1 MATENPILPA
11 PEEQVSNAAED
22 VQKVTSEV
30 TPEVPEPEMSATA
43 ESDAPA
49 VAQSEPEAP
58 AAGVPVTETAAEEVA
73 PAETPA
79 AEEPAG
85 EVAAETAAADAPVA
99 ETPAAEEVAPAEAPA
114 EEVAAQTAD
123 AEAPAAQTPAE
134 AAPAAEETAR
144 VKRARIKPAAEPV
157 VAETDD
163 EPAASDV
170 QVDFADEEAALAAQ
184 DAGLEL
190 DGETAE
196 EAEADQMAEDGRNAE
211 DKFLGRGK
219 EELVA
224 LFTRML
230 EEQPV
235 QSIRRDVEAL
245 KIAFYR
251 IRRAE
256 VEAARRRFVEEGGA
270 EEDFTPAVDGV
281 EVQLK
286 ELFKE
291 YRRRRD
297 EFIAN
302 LEADKEKNLQI
313 KQGIIEELKELVNSD
328 ETLNHTFTK
337 FRELQQRWKETG
349 IVPLQ
354 NVKDLWETYNL
365 HVENFYSFIKIN
377 KELRDLDLKKNYEQ
391 KVALC
396 EQTEALVLEPSVV
409 EAFHK
414 LQKLHDEWR
423 ETGPVANEYK
433 ETLWER
439 FKAAS
444 SRINKQHQ
452 EHFESLKGEQVR
464 NLELKTELCA
474 ATEELA
480 AQMLTTRKEW
490 NRASDRLLEI
500 QKTWKTIGFAP
511 KKDNNR
517 IYERFRTA
525 CDKFFEA
532 KRQFY
537 SGVKAEMEHN
547 LQLKTEICEAAESL
561 MNSEEW
567 KKATDEL
574 IALQARWK
582 EIGAVSRRHS
592 DAIWRR
598 FRAAC
603 DKFFERKGSHFASVD
618 GEHEENLRKKLAL
631 LEEMAAADV
640 KAGGFDVI
648 REFQRRWGEIGFVPI
663 KQKDAVQ
670 KRYKAAVD
678 ALFNTL
684 RGTERDR
691 SMNRFR
697 DKVSSFK
704 SAGGN
709 RLRSERERLYSK
721 VRQLEQE
728 IGLLENNIGFFAKSK
743 NAESLIADVKA
754 KIERAREEMAAAI
767 EKVKLIDR
775 QAQEENQEHNEN
787 K

>member
-1 MATENPILPA
+1 MLPHMREPKTCTEMATEKPTLPA
-11 PEEQVSNAAED
+11 PEEQVSPAAED
-22 VQKVTSEV
+22 AQANPAVTV
-30 TPEVPEPEMSATA
+30 RVPEPEMPAAGPAAEASAAA
-43 ESDAPA
+43 EEPVAEVADAPA
-49 VAQSEPEAP
+49 ESA
-58 AAGVPVTETAAEEVA
+58 VT
-73 PAETPA
+73 ETPA
-79 AEEPAG
+79 AE
-85 EVAAETAAADAPVA
+85 T
-99 ETPAAEEVAPAEAPA
+99 PA
-114 EEVAAQTAD
+114 EEAA
-123 AEAPAAQTPAE
+123 AERISGEE
-134 AAPAAEETAR
+134 AAPRA
-144 VKRARIKPAAEPV
+144 KRARIKPAAGQE
-157 VAETDD
+157 VAESEED
-163 EPAASDV
+163 ASRDV

-184 DAGLEL
+184 NAGLEIE
-190 DGETAE
+190 GATPEEEAAE
-196 EAEADQMAEDGRNAE
+196 ELAAQKPEE
-211 DKFLGRGK
+211 DKFAGKGK

-224 LFTRML
+224 LFARML

-270 EEDFTPAVDGV
+270 EEDFAPSVDGA
-281 EVQLK
+281 EIQLK
-286 ELFKE
+286 EQFKE

-297 EFIAN
+297 AFIAN
-302 LEADKEKNLQI
+302 LEAEKEAI
-313 KQGIIEELKELVNSD
+313 
-328 ETLNHTFTK
+328 NHTFNK
-337 FRELQQRWKETG
+337 FRELQQRWKDTG
-349 IVPLQ
+349 IVPQ
-354 NVKDLWETYNL
+354 QHVKDLWETYNL

-396 EQTEALVLEPSVV
+396 EQAEALVLEPSVV

-433 ETLWER
+433 EALWER

-452 EHFESLKGEQVR
+452 EHFETLKGEQVK
-464 NLELKTELCA
+464 NLELKTGLCV
-474 ATEELA
+474 ATEELSS
-480 AQMLTTRKEW
+480 QPLTTRKEW

-525 CDKFFEA
+525 CDRFFEA

-537 SGVKAEMEHN
+537 AGMKTEMEHN
-547 LQLKTEICEAAESL
+547 LQLKIEICEAAESL

-582 EIGAVSRRHS
+582 QIGAVSRRHS
-592 DAIWRR
+592 DAVWKR

-603 DKFFERKGSHFASVD
+603 DKFFERKASHFASVD
-618 GEHEENLRKKLAL
+618 GEHEENLQKKLAL
-631 LEEMAAADV
+631 LAEMAGADV
-640 KAGGFDVI
+640 KAGGYEVI

-663 KQKDAVQ
+663 KQKDAIQ
-670 KRYKAAVD
+670 KKYKAAVD
-678 ALFNTL
+678 ELFNTL
-684 RGTERDR
+684 RGSERDR
-691 SMNRFR
+691 SMGRFR
-697 DKVSSFK
+697 EKVSSFK
-704 SAGGN
+704 ASGDR
-709 RLRSERERLYSK
+709 RLRSERERLYNK

-743 NAESLIADVKA
+743 NAEALVADVRA
-754 KIERAREEMAAAI
+754 KIERAREEMASTI
-767 EKVKLIDR
+767 EKVKLIDK
-775 QAQEENQEHNEN
+775 QDQDENNN
-787 K
+787 A

>member
-1 MATENPILPA
+1 MATEKPNLPA
-11 PEEQVSNAAED
+11 PEEQVSPVAED
-22 VQKVTSEV
+22 VQ
-30 TPEVPEPEMSATA
+30 A
-43 ESDAPA
+43 AP
-49 VAQSEPEAP
+49 
-58 AAGVPVTETAAEEVA
+58 ETAADAVQPELSA
-73 PAETPA
+73 PAETQADPA
-79 AEEPAG
+79 QPR
-85 EVAAETAAADAPVA
+85 P
-99 ETPAAEEVAPAEAPA
+99 
-114 EEVAAQTAD
+114 
-123 AEAPAAQTPAE
+123 
-134 AAPAAEETAR
+134 
-144 VKRARIKPAAEPV
+144 KRARIKPVAEPV
-157 VAETDD
+157 ETEAD
-163 EPAASDV
+163 EDEAPANV
-170 QVDFADEEAALAAQ
+170 EVDFSDEDAALAARS
-184 DAGLEL
+184 AGLEL
-190 DGETAE
+190 DEATAE
-196 EAEADQMAEDGRNAE
+196 EDAAERAAGEESSEDRFAG
-211 DKFLGRGK
+211 KSK
-219 EELVA
+219 EELVG
-224 LFTRML
+224 LFARML

-251 IRRAE
+251 LRRAE

-281 EVQLK
+281 ETQLK
-286 ELFKE
+286 ELFRE

-302 LEADKEKNLQI
+302 LEAEKERNLKI
-313 KQGIIEELKELVNSD
+313 KLEIIEELKELVNSD

-349 IVPLQ
+349 IVPQ
-354 NVKDLWETYNL
+354 QQVKDLWETYNL
-365 HVENFYSFIKIN
+365 HVENFYNFIKIN

-396 EQTEALVLEPSVV
+396 EQAEALLLEPSIV

-433 ETLWER
+433 EALWER

-452 EHFESLKGEQVR
+452 EHFEALKAEQVK
-464 NLELKTELCA
+464 NLGLKTELCV

-480 AQMLTTRKEW
+480 AQPLTTRKEW

-525 CDKFFEA
+525 CDRFFEA

-537 SGVKAEMEHN
+537 AGVKAEMEHN
-547 LQLKTEICEAAESL
+547 LQLKHELCEAAESL
-561 MNSEEW
+561 SGSEEW

-582 EIGAVSRRHS
+582 QIGAVARRHS
-592 DAIWRR
+592 DAVWKR

-603 DKFFERKGSHFASVD
+603 DKFFERKSAHFASVD
-618 GEHEENLRKKLAL
+618 GEHEENLRRKLAL
-631 LEEMAAADV
+631 LDEMEAADV
-640 KAGGFDVI
+640 KAGGYEVI
-648 REFQRRWGEIGFVPI
+648 RDFQRRWGEIGFVPI

-678 ALFNTL
+678 ALFSVL
-684 RGTERDR
+684 RGSERDR
-691 SMNRFR
+691 SMDRFR
-697 DKVSSFK
+697 EKVSTLKAS
-704 SAGGN
+704 GDR
-709 RLRSERERLYSK
+709 RLRSERERLYNK

-728 IGLLENNIGFFAKSK
+728 IALLENNIGFFAKSK
-743 NAESLIADVKA
+743 NAEALVADVRA
-754 KIERAREEMAAAI
+754 KIDRARGEMAAAI

-775 QAQEENQEHNEN
+775 QAQEEGGEPQKE
-787 K
+787 

>member
-1 MATENPILPA
+1 M
-11 PEEQVSNAAED
+11 
-22 VQKVTSEV
+22 
-30 TPEVPEPEMSATA
+30 
-43 ESDAPA
+43 
-49 VAQSEPEAP
+49 
-58 AAGVPVTETAAEEVA
+58 
-73 PAETPA
+73 
-79 AEEPAG
+79 
-85 EVAAETAAADAPVA
+85 
-99 ETPAAEEVAPAEAPA
+99 
-114 EEVAAQTAD
+114 
-123 AEAPAAQTPAE
+123 
-134 AAPAAEETAR
+134 
-144 VKRARIKPAAEPV
+144 
-157 VAETDD
+157 
-163 EPAASDV
+163 

-184 DAGLEL
+184 NAGLEIE
-190 DGETAE
+190 GATPEEEAAE
-196 EAEADQMAEDGRNAE
+196 ELAAQKPEE
-211 DKFLGRGK
+211 DKFAGKGK

-224 LFTRML
+224 LFARML

-270 EEDFTPAVDGV
+270 EEDFAPSVDGA
-281 EVQLK
+281 EIQLK
-286 ELFKE
+286 EQFKE

-297 EFIAN
+297 AFIAN
-302 LEADKEKNLQI
+302 LEAEKEANLKV
-313 KQGIIEELKELVNSD
+313 KQAIIEELKELVNSD
-328 ETLNHTFTK
+328 ETLNHTFNK
-337 FRELQQRWKETG
+337 FRELQQRWKDTG
-349 IVPLQ
+349 IVPQ
-354 NVKDLWETYNL
+354 QHVKDLWETYNL

-396 EQTEALVLEPSVV
+396 EQAEALVLEPSVV

-433 ETLWER
+433 EALWER

-452 EHFESLKGEQVR
+452 EHFETLKGEQVK
-464 NLELKTELCA
+464 NLELKTGLCV
-474 ATEELA
+474 ATEELSS
-480 AQMLTTRKEW
+480 QPLTTRKEW

-525 CDKFFEA
+525 CDRFFEA

-537 SGVKAEMEHN
+537 AGMKTEMEHN

-582 EIGAVSRRHS
+582 QIGAVSRRHS
-592 DAIWRR
+592 DAVWKR

-603 DKFFERKGSHFASVD
+603 DKFFERKASHFASVD
-618 GEHEENLRKKLAL
+618 GEHEENLQKKLAL
-631 LEEMAAADV
+631 LAEMAGADV
-640 KAGGFDVI
+640 KAGGYEVI

-663 KQKDAVQ
+663 KQKDAIQ
-670 KRYKAAVD
+670 KKYKAAVD
-678 ALFNTL
+678 ELFNTL
-684 RGTERDR
+684 RGSERDR
-691 SMNRFR
+691 SMGRFR
-697 DKVSSFK
+697 EKVSSFK
-704 SAGGN
+704 ASGDR
-709 RLRSERERLYSK
+709 RLRSERERLYNK

-743 NAESLIADVKA
+743 NAEALVADVRA
-754 KIERAREEMAAAI
+754 KIERAREEMASTI
-767 EKVKLIDR
+767 EKVKLIDK
-775 QAQEENQEHNEN
+775 QDQDENNN
-787 K
+787 A

>member
-1 MATENPILPA
+1 MATEKPTLPA
-11 PEEQVSNAAED
+11 PEEHVSPAAED
-22 VQKVTSEV
+22 VQANSVVTA
-30 TPEVPEPEMSATA
+30 EVPETQDAAAEAEAVSAA
-43 ESDAPA
+43 ETVPA
-49 VAQSEPEAP
+49 VEEAVP
-58 AAGVPVTETAAEEVA
+58 AVEA
-73 PAETPA
+73 PAETVAAEEEPA
-79 AEEPAG
+79 AEEP
-85 EVAAETAAADAPVA
+85 VA
-99 ETPAAEEVAPAEAPA
+99 EASAE
-114 EEVAAQTAD
+114 
-123 AEAPAAQTPAE
+123 E
-134 AAPAAEETAR
+134 AAPRA
-144 VKRARIKPAAEPV
+144 KRARIQPAAEPV
-157 VAETDD
+157 AEAAD
-163 EPAASDV
+163 EEAVPGEA

-184 DAGLEL
+184 NAGLEIE
-190 DGETAE
+190 GETAE
-196 EAEADQMAEDGRNAE
+196 EAAADQLAEETPEAA
-211 DKFLGRGK
+211 DKFAGKGK

-224 LFTRML
+224 LFARML

-270 EEDFTPAVDGV
+270 EEDFAPSVDGA
-281 EVQLK
+281 EIQLK
-286 ELFKE
+286 EQFKE
-291 YRRRRD
+291 YRQRRD
-297 EFIAN
+297 AFIAN
-302 LEADKEKNLQI
+302 LEAEKEANYKVKL
-313 KQGIIEELKELVNSD
+313 GIIDELKELVTSD
-328 ETLNHTFTK
+328 ETINHTFNK

-349 IVPLQ
+349 IVPQ
-354 NVKDLWETYNL
+354 QYVKDLWETYNL

-391 KVALC
+391 KIALC
-396 EQTEALVLEPSVV
+396 EQAEALILEPSVV

-433 ETLWER
+433 EVLWER

-452 EHFESLKGEQVR
+452 EHFEELKGEQVK

-474 ATEELA
+474 ATEELS
-480 AQMLTTRKEW
+480 AQPLTTRKEW
-490 NRASDRLLEI
+490 NKASDRLLEI

-525 CDKFFEA
+525 CDRFFEA

-537 SGVKAEMEHN
+537 AGMKTEMEHN
-547 LQLKTEICEAAESL
+547 LQQKTEICEAAESL

-582 EIGAVSRRHS
+582 QIGAVSRRHS
-592 DAIWRR
+592 DAIWKR
-598 FRAAC
+598 FRTAC
-603 DKFFERKGSHFASVD
+603 DKFFERKASHFASVD
-618 GEHEENLRKKLAL
+618 GEHEENLQKKLAL
-631 LEEMAAADV
+631 LAEMAEADV
-640 KAGGFDVI
+640 KAGGYEVI

-663 KQKDAVQ
+663 KQKDSIQ

-678 ALFNTL
+678 ELFNTL
-684 RGTERDR
+684 RGSERDR
-691 SMNRFR
+691 SMGRFR
-697 DKVSSFK
+697 EKVSSFK
-704 SAGGN
+704 ASGDR
-709 RLRSERERLYSK
+709 RLRTERERLYNK

-728 IGLLENNIGFFAKSK
+728 IALLENNIGFFAKSK
-743 NAESLIADVKA
+743 NAEALVADVRA
-754 KIERAREEMAAAI
+754 KIDRAREEMAAAV
-767 EKVKLIDR
+767 EKVKLIDK
-775 QAQEENQEHNEN
+775 QDQEEQNNEN

>member
-1 MATENPILPA
+1 MLPHMREPKTCTEMATEKPTLPA
-11 PEEQVSNAAED
+11 PEEQVSPAAED
-22 VQKVTSEV
+22 AQANPAVTAR
-30 TPEVPEPEMSATA
+30 VPEPEMPAAGPAAEASAAA
-43 ESDAPA
+43 EEPVAEVADAPA
-49 VAQSEPEAP
+49 ESA
-58 AAGVPVTETAAEEVA
+58 VT
-73 PAETPA
+73 ETPA
-79 AEEPAG
+79 AEASAG
-85 EVAAETAAADAPVA
+85 V
-99 ETPAAEEVAPAEAPA
+99 
-114 EEVAAQTAD
+114 
-123 AEAPAAQTPAE
+123 AEAPAAETPAE
-134 AAPAAEETAR
+134 EAAAERISGEEAAPRA
-144 VKRARIKPAAEPV
+144 KRARIKPAAGPE
-157 VAETDD
+157 VAESEED
-163 EPAASDV
+163 ASRDV

-184 DAGLEL
+184 NAGLEIE
-190 DGETAE
+190 GATPEEEAAE
-196 EAEADQMAEDGRNAE
+196 ELAAQKPEE
-211 DKFLGRGK
+211 DKFAGKGK

-224 LFTRML
+224 LFARML

-270 EEDFTPAVDGV
+270 EEDFAPSVDGA
-281 EVQLK
+281 EIQLK
-286 ELFKE
+286 EQFKE

-297 EFIAN
+297 AFIAN
-302 LEADKEKNLQI
+302 LEAEKEANLKV
-313 KQGIIEELKELVNSD
+313 KQAIIEELKELVNSD
-328 ETLNHTFTK
+328 ETLNHTFNK
-337 FRELQQRWKETG
+337 FRELQQRWKDTG
-349 IVPLQ
+349 IVPQ
-354 NVKDLWETYNL
+354 QHVKDLWETYNL

-396 EQTEALVLEPSVV
+396 EQAEALVLEPSVV

-433 ETLWER
+433 EALWER

-452 EHFESLKGEQVR
+452 EHFETLKGEQVK
-464 NLELKTELCA
+464 NLELKTGLCV
-474 ATEELA
+474 ATEELSS
-480 AQMLTTRKEW
+480 QPLTTRKEW

-525 CDKFFEA
+525 CDRFFEA

-537 SGVKAEMEHN
+537 AGMKTEMEHN
-547 LQLKTEICEAAESL
+547 LQLKIEICEAAESL

-592 DAIWRR
+592 DAIWKR

-603 DKFFERKGSHFASVD
+603 DKFFERKASHFASVD
-618 GEHEENLRKKLAL
+618 GEHEENLRQKLVL
-631 LEEMAAADV
+631 LDEMAAADV
-640 KAGGFDVI
+640 KAGGYDVI

-670 KRYKAAVD
+670 KKYKAAVD

-684 RGTERDR
+684 RGSERDR

-697 DKVSSFK
+697 EKVSTLK
-704 SAGGN
+704 SAGSN
-709 RLRSERERLYSK
+709 RLRSERERLYNK

-743 NAESLIADVKA
+743 NAEALVADVKA
-754 KIERAREEMAAAI
+754 KIDRAREEMAAAI

>member
-1 MATENPILPA
+1 MATENPNLPA
-11 PEEQVSNAAED
+11 PEEQVSDAAED
-22 VQKVTSEV
+22 VQTVTSEA
-30 TPEVPEPEMSATA
+30 TPEVPET
-43 ESDAPA
+43 
-49 VAQSEPEAP
+49 EAP
-58 AAGVPVTETAAEEVA
+58 AAAEAESVA
-73 PAETPA
+73 EAPA
-79 AEEPAG
+79 AEEP
-85 EVAAETAAADAPVA
+85 VAEPDAAPRAKRTRIKPVA
-99 ETPAAEEVAPAEAPA
+99 EAVTTEPDEEAVPAGAE
-114 EEVAAQTAD
+114 
-123 AEAPAAQTPAE
+123 
-134 AAPAAEETAR
+134 
-144 VKRARIKPAAEPV
+144 
-157 VAETDD
+157 
-163 EPAASDV
+163 
-170 QVDFADEEAALAAQ
+170 VDFADEEAALAAQ

-190 DGETAE
+190 EGETAE
-196 EAEADQMAEDGRNAE
+196 EAAADQLAEGGPSAE
-211 DKFLGRGK
+211 DKFAGKGK

-256 VEAARRRFVEEGGA
+256 VEAARRKFVEEGGR
-270 EEDFTPAVDGV
+270 EEDFAPAVDGA

-291 YRRRRD
+291 YRHRRD

-302 LEADKEKNLQI
+302 LEAEKEKNLQV
-313 KQGIIEELKELVNSD
+313 KLGIIEELKELVNSD
-328 ETLNHTFTK
+328 ETLNHTFNK

-349 IVPLQ
+349 IVPQQ

-391 KVALC
+391 KIALC
-396 EQTEALVLEPSVV
+396 EQAEALVLEPSVV

-433 ETLWER
+433 EVLWER

-452 EHFESLKGEQVR
+452 EHFESLKGEQVK

-480 AQMLTTRKEW
+480 AQPLTTRKEW

-525 CDKFFEA
+525 CDKFFE
-532 KRQFY
+532 R
-537 SGVKAEMEHN
+537 KA
-547 LQLKTEICEAAESL
+547 
-561 MNSEEW
+561 
-567 KKATDEL
+567 
-574 IALQARWK
+574 
-582 EIGAVSRRHS
+582 
-592 DAIWRR
+592 
-598 FRAAC
+598 
-603 DKFFERKGSHFASVD
+603 SHFASVD
-618 GEHEENLRKKLAL
+618 GEHEENLRQKLAL
-631 LEEMAAADV
+631 LDEMAAADV
-640 KAGGFDVI
+640 KAGGYDVI

-663 KQKDAVQ
+663 KQKDAIQ
-670 KRYKAAVD
+670 KKYKAAVD

-684 RGTERDR
+684 RGSERDR

-697 DKVSSFK
+697 EKVSTLK
-704 SAGGN
+704 SAGSN
-709 RLRSERERLYSK
+709 RLRSERERLYNK

-743 NAESLIADVKA
+743 NAEALVADVKA
-754 KIERAREEMAAAI
+754 KIDRAREEMAAAI

>member
-1 MATENPILPA
+1 MATEKPTLPA
-11 PEEQVSNAAED
+11 PEEQVSPAAED
-22 VQKVTSEV
+22 AQANPAVTV
-30 TPEVPEPEMSATA
+30 RVPEPEMPAAGPAAEASAAA
-43 ESDAPA
+43 EEPVAEVADAPA
-49 VAQSEPEAP
+49 ESA
-58 AAGVPVTETAAEEVA
+58 VT
-73 PAETPA
+73 ETPA
-79 AEEPAG
+79 AEASAG
-85 EVAAETAAADAPVA
+85 V
-99 ETPAAEEVAPAEAPA
+99 
-114 EEVAAQTAD
+114 
-123 AEAPAAQTPAE
+123 AEAPAAETPAE
-134 AAPAAEETAR
+134 EAAAERISGEEAAPRA
-144 VKRARIKPAAEPV
+144 KRARIKPAAGQE
-157 VAETDD
+157 VAESEED
-163 EPAASDV
+163 ASRDV

-184 DAGLEL
+184 NAGLEIE
-190 DGETAE
+190 GATPEEEAAE
-196 EAEADQMAEDGRNAE
+196 ELAAQKLEE
-211 DKFLGRGK
+211 DKFAGKGK

-224 LFTRML
+224 LFARML

-270 EEDFTPAVDGV
+270 EEDFAPSVDGA
-281 EVQLK
+281 EIRLK
-286 ELFKE
+286 EQFKE

-297 EFIAN
+297 AFIAN
-302 LEADKEKNLQI
+302 LEAEKEANLKV
-313 KQGIIEELKELVNSD
+313 KQAIIEELKELVNSD
-328 ETLNHTFTK
+328 ETLNHTFNK
-337 FRELQQRWKETG
+337 FRELQQRWKDTG
-349 IVPLQ
+349 IVPQ
-354 NVKDLWETYNL
+354 QHVKDLWETYNL

-396 EQTEALVLEPSVV
+396 EQAEALVLEPSVV

-452 EHFESLKGEQVR
+452 EHFETLKGEQVK
-464 NLELKTELCA
+464 NLELKTGLCV
-474 ATEELA
+474 ATEELSS
-480 AQMLTTRKEW
+480 QPLTTRKEW

-525 CDKFFEA
+525 CDRFFEA

-537 SGVKAEMEHN
+537 AGMKTEMEHN
-547 LQLKTEICEAAESL
+547 LQLKIEICEAAESL

-582 EIGAVSRRHS
+582 QIGAVSRRHS
-592 DAIWRR
+592 DAVWKR

-603 DKFFERKGSHFASVD
+603 DKFFERKASHFASVD
-618 GEHEENLRKKLAL
+618 GEHEENLQKKLAL
-631 LEEMAAADV
+631 LAEMAGADV
-640 KAGGFDVI
+640 KAGGYEVI

-663 KQKDAVQ
+663 KQKDAIQ
-670 KRYKAAVD
+670 KKYKAAVD
-678 ALFNTL
+678 ELFNTL
-684 RGTERDR
+684 RGSERDR
-691 SMNRFR
+691 SMGRFR
-697 DKVSSFK
+697 EKVSSFK
-704 SAGGN
+704 ASGDR
-709 RLRSERERLYSK
+709 RLRSERERLYNK

-743 NAESLIADVKA
+743 NAEALVADVRA
-754 KIERAREEMAAAI
+754 KIERAREEMASTI
-767 EKVKLIDR
+767 EKVKLIDK
-775 QAQEENQEHNEN
+775 QDQDENNN
-787 K
+787 A

>member
-1 MATENPILPA
+1 VAEPVETEA
-11 PEEQVSNAAED
+11 DED
-22 VQKVTSEV
+22 
-30 TPEVPEPEMSATA
+30 
-43 ESDAPA
+43 
-49 VAQSEPEAP
+49 EAP
-58 AAGVPVTETAAEEVA
+58 ANVE
-73 PAETPA
+73 
-79 AEEPAG
+79 
-85 EVAAETAAADAPVA
+85 
-99 ETPAAEEVAPAEAPA
+99 
-114 EEVAAQTAD
+114 
-123 AEAPAAQTPAE
+123 
-134 AAPAAEETAR
+134 
-144 VKRARIKPAAEPV
+144 
-157 VAETDD
+157 
-163 EPAASDV
+163 
-170 QVDFADEEAALAAQ
+170 VDFSDEDAALAARS
-184 DAGLEL
+184 AGLEL
-190 DGETAE
+190 DEATAE
-196 EAEADQMAEDGRNAE
+196 EDAAERAAGEESSEDRFAG
-211 DKFLGRGK
+211 KSK
-219 EELVA
+219 EELVG
-224 LFTRML
+224 LFARML

-251 IRRAE
+251 LRRAE

-281 EVQLK
+281 ETQLK
-286 ELFKE
+286 ELFRE

-302 LEADKEKNLQI
+302 LEAEKERNLKI
-313 KQGIIEELKELVNSD
+313 KLEIIEELKELVNSD

-349 IVPLQ
+349 IVPQ
-354 NVKDLWETYNL
+354 QQVKDLWETYNL
-365 HVENFYSFIKIN
+365 HVENFYNFIKIN

-396 EQTEALVLEPSVV
+396 EQAEALLLEPSIV

-433 ETLWER
+433 EALWER

-452 EHFESLKGEQVR
+452 EHFEALKAEQVK
-464 NLELKTELCA
+464 NLGLKTELCV

-480 AQMLTTRKEW
+480 AQPLTTRKEW

-525 CDKFFEA
+525 CDRFFEA

-537 SGVKAEMEHN
+537 AGVKAEMEHN
-547 LQLKTEICEAAESL
+547 LQLKLELCEAAESL
-561 MNSEEW
+561 SGSEEW

-582 EIGAVSRRHS
+582 QIGAVARRHS
-592 DAIWRR
+592 DAVWKR

-603 DKFFERKGSHFASVD
+603 DKFFERKSAHFASVD
-618 GEHEENLRKKLAL
+618 GEHEENLRRKLAL
-631 LEEMAAADV
+631 LDEMEAADV
-640 KAGGFDVI
+640 KAGGYEVI
-648 REFQRRWGEIGFVPI
+648 RDFQRRWGEIGFVPI

-678 ALFNTL
+678 ALFSVL
-684 RGTERDR
+684 RGSERDR
-691 SMNRFR
+691 SMDRFR
-697 DKVSSFK
+697 EKVSTLKAS
-704 SAGGN
+704 GDR
-709 RLRSERERLYSK
+709 RLRSERERLYNK

-728 IGLLENNIGFFAKSK
+728 IALLENNIGFFAKSK
-743 NAESLIADVKA
+743 NAEALVADVRA
-754 KIERAREEMAAAI
+754 KIDRARGEMAAAI

-775 QAQEENQEHNEN
+775 QAQEEGGEPQKE
-787 K
+787 